1 MLKIGI
7 IIYQNVAEMD
17 FVGPL
22 EVLSDVNKIQESST
36 EVYLIAQTKDVIKAF
51 NGMMILPAYDFSSAP
66 DLDVLVVPGGKGRMT
81 EMYNPF
87 MREFILRQE
96 KCAKYI
102 TSVCTGAFI
111 LAEAGLLN
119 GKKAT
124 TFHHALKELDAYP
137 AISIEKKKIVDA
149 GRIITAAGVTSG
161 LELGFY
167 LLKILFDEKLAK
179 EVASFMEYEVDVDK
193 L

>member
-1 MLKIGI
+1 
-7 IIYQNVAEMD
+7 
-17 FVGPL
+17 
-22 EVLSDVNKIQESST
+22 
-36 EVYLIAQTKDVIKAF
+36 
-51 NGMMILPAYDFSSAP
+51 
-66 DLDVLVVPGGKGRMT
+66 MT
-81 EMYNPF
+81 EMHNPL

-124 TFHHALKELDAYP
+124 TFHHALKELAVYSE
-137 AISIEKKKIVDA
+137 ITIERKKVVDA
-149 GRIITAAGVTSG
+149 GQIITAAGVTSG

-167 LLKILFDEKLAK
+167 LLKILFNEKLAK
-179 EVASFMEYEVDVDK
+179 DVAAFMEYEVDVDK

>member
-1 MLKIGI
+1 
-7 IIYQNVAEMD
+7 
-17 FVGPL
+17 
-22 EVLSDVNKIQESST
+22 
-36 EVYLIAQTKDVIKAF
+36 
-51 NGMMILPAYDFSSAP
+51 
-66 DLDVLVVPGGKGRMT
+66 
-81 EMYNPF
+81 
-87 MREFILRQE
+87 
-96 KCAKYI
+96 
-102 TSVCTGAFI
+102 
-111 LAEAGLLN
+111 LAEVGLLN

-124 TFHHALKELDAYP
+124 TFHRALKELDVYP
-137 AISIEKKKIVDA
+137 EISIEKKKVVDA